1 MPLHVTRFTPSL
13 SPSPSSPSD
22 DPTLHDDRGV
32 SEPLSEFE
40 SASLDYSISSLN
52 QEYDYQRQLISHYSN
67 ARGSPA
73 LPGHPRE
80 QKSNAHHTGQHFP
93 PDPSY
98 SYGKRRQRLPPP
110 PPSYSGMDA
119 GAASEKGYPQ
129 NAYAYQYEYPRRPL
143 VDLISNQWRAT
154 SSSTPYSPTSSVA
167 PSFFQI
173 ISAPKVR
180 RYLLIIILMV
190 LLPWTSWTWYGRSRW
205 EEHRLL
211 NNALSKKIRTGAAW
225 YGLNLPPA
233 FPDMT
238 QLERLDVGELPQ
250 EDGNRRLIFIGDV
263 HGCYEECQSCP
274 FPEPAGFLLQVDSN
288 AVSLVQA
295 LIAETKYN
303 SRTDHIV
310 FAGDLISKGP
320 DSSQVVDFAINNS
333 ASCVRGNHED
343 RILLAHRDLE
353 VHRVS
358 LPGPDEDNDDEGSK
372 RSLGDPE
379 LDHLDEES
387 FSHGDYF
394 DCKLAKSLTSEQVSY
409 LVACP
414 LILEL
419 GDLPTLGRSIVV
431 HAGLVPGVQLENQ
444 DPVGVMNMRTVDL
457 KTHVP
462 SRSNSGTPWFKLW
475 NKHQSFLPPQN
486 RSTVIYAHNSRRGL
500 QLNQYSKGLDSG
512 CASGGKLT
520 AFILAINGTSKANSD
535 VVSVKCKNKEGKK
548 GKGRGWGDLAFLAN
562 KEDKS

>member
-1 MPLHVTRFTPSL
+1 MPLHVTTSTPSL
-13 SPSPSSPSD
+13 SPSPSSPPD
-22 DPTLHDDRGV
+22 GPTLHDDRGV
-32 SEPLSEFE
+32 SEPLSDFE

-52 QEYDYQRQLISHYSN
+52 QEYDYQRQLIAHYSN
-67 ARGSPA
+67 TRGSA
-73 LPGHPRE
+73 TFLAHPRE
-80 QKSNAHHTGQHFP
+80 QTSNVHHTGQHFP

-110 PPSYSGMDA
+110 PPLYWGIDA

-129 NAYAYQYEYPRRPL
+129 NAYAYQNEYPRRPL

-154 SSSTPYSPTSSVA
+154 SSSTPYSPTSSIA

-190 LLPWTSWTWYGRSRW
+190 LMPWTSWTCYGRSRW
-205 EEHRLL
+205 EEHRFL
-211 NNALSKKIRTGAAW
+211 NDALSKKIRTGAAW

-238 QLERLDVGELPQ
+238 QIEQLEVGELPQ
-250 EDGNRRLIFIGDV
+250 EDGYRRLIFIGDV
-263 HGCYEECQSCP
+263 HGCYEE
-274 FPEPAGFLLQVDSN
+274 
-288 AVSLVQA
+288 
-295 LIAETKYN
+295 Y
-303 SRTDHIV
+303 HIV

-320 DSSQVVDFAINNS
+320 DSLRVVDFAINNS

-343 RILLAHRDLE
+343 RILLAHRDLQI
-353 VHRVS
+353 HGVS
-358 LPGPDEDNDDEGSK
+358 LPRPDEDNDNEGSK
-372 RSLGDPE
+372 PSLGDPE
-379 LDHLDEES
+379 RDHLDEES
-387 FSHGDYF
+387 FSHGDSF
-394 DCKLAKSLTSEQVSY
+394 DRKLAKSLTSEQVSY

-419 GDLPTLGRSIVV
+419 GDLPTLGRSMVA

-475 NKHQSFLPPQN
+475 NKHQSFLPSQN
-486 RSTVIYAHNSRRGL
+486 RSTVIYAHDSNRGL

-535 VVSVKCKNKEGKK
+535 VVSVKCKTKGGKK
-548 GKGRGWGDLAFLAN
+548 GKGRGWGDLPFLAN
-562 KEDKS
+562 KDDVS